1 MQKDLPQIAQTIQAI
16 VEQIGSFR
24 RQLEGLGGDKAQ
36 TLAQYDRK
44 ICTTLVGLRE
54 GESYKIGEKKIKQ
67 LPVSILDKVAK
78 GICWEERLQ
87 MELAEAKYKACI
99 TNIEA
104 LKAQLNAQQSIYRHL
119 DET

>member
-1 MQKDLPQIAQTIQAI
+1 MQKDLPELVKTMD
-16 VEQIGSFR
+16 VLMRQIGIFR
-24 RQLEGLGGDKAQ
+24 KQLEGLGSDKAQ
-36 TLAQYDRK
+36 TIAQYDRK

-54 GESYKIGEKKIKQ
+54 GESYRIGDKEIKQ

-87 MELAEAKYKACI
+87 MELADAKYKACI

-104 LKAQLNAQQSIYRHL
+104 LKALLNAHQSIYRHL